1 MKILAICGSPKK
13 GNTYSVL
20 NSIKEN
26 CPDIDFKLLML
37 SEVNLEMCRGCYG
50 CVLLGEEVCP
60 LKDDRDMIIKEM
72 SEADG
77 VITAAP
83 TYAIQVPWIYKNFIE
98 RISYLAHRPRFFDKF
113 AMSIG
118 LGAGYGMDETNKY
131 MSKMFS
137 GFGFSIAP
145 SLELQVLPKEIMSEK
160 RKAENQKK
168 TKEAF
173 DVFLER
179 IKKNERD
186 KPSKESVIWFNI
198 LKTVS
203 ELAKDV
209 YKADY
214 EYFKDKTDYFYD
226 VKLSFFN
233 KLVAK
238 SVEKQIKNEG

>member
-1 MKILAICGSPKK
+1 
-13 GNTYSVL
+13 
-20 NSIKEN
+20 
-26 CPDIDFKLLML
+26 
-37 SEVNLEMCRGCYG
+37 
-50 CVLLGEEVCP
+50 
-60 LKDDRDMIIKEM
+60 
-72 SEADG
+72 
-77 VITAAP
+77 
-83 TYAIQVPWIYKNFIE
+83 
-98 RISYLAHRPRFFDKF
+98 
-113 AMSIG
+113 
-118 LGAGYGMDETNKY
+118 
-131 MSKMFS
+131 MFS

-238 SVEKQIKNEG
+238 SVEKQIKKEG